1 MNIKKIRV
9 SEETLFKTITFILM
23 VAVLSA
29 TYYAVYCNEYVFHN
43 SNPLLNGL
51 SVILSFVSMAFT
63 LIFCTSLL

>member
-1 MNIKKIRV
+1 MKIKKIRV
-9 SEETLFKTITFILM
+9 SEETLFRTITFILM

-29 TYYAVYCNEYVFHN
+29 TYYAAYVSEYVFHN

-51 SVILSFVSMAFT
+51 SVMLSFVSITFT